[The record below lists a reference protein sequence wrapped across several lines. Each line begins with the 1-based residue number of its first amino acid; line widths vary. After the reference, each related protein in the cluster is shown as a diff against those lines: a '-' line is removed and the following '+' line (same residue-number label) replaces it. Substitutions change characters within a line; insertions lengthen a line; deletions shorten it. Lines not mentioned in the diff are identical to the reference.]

1 MILLLSRFIKLLEIL
16 AEWIIKDEIEPQA
29 QLNSGMHYWGRKG
42 IFAPGQERRSF
53 WAALSSRH
61 IIFSSTLT
69 WAHKGGVGGGAFSKE
84 RNRGEGKLA
93 QVQDLLRSWS
103 LHFLSLQFSC
113 WQRKTQTLLQERR
126 VGRRTKVIWKIWFLK
141 NGSSFVSICFSLE
154 QDIFHKSYLY
164 LKYFMATWNIIF
176 PLHPLRLSKQ
186 PHLKEE

>member
-1 MILLLSRFIKLLEIL
+1 MWPDWDHDSKHCLS
-16 AEWIIKDEIEPQA
+16 D
-29 QLNSGMHYWGRKG
+29 SGAVISRPSLMHTH
-42 IFAPGQERRSF
+42 A
-53 WAALSSRH
+53 
-61 IIFSSTLT
+61 
-69 WAHKGGVGGGAFSKE
+69 
-84 RNRGEGKLA
+84 GKLA

-113 WQRKTQTLLQERR
+113 WQRKNQTLLQERR

-164 LKYFMATWNIIF
+164 LKYYMATWNIIF